1 MINTN
6 RSRPLD
12 SGYLENQTWGALHKA
27 WKGYIIAKTKYEL
40 DKEYYYAEVIQKLQ
54 SELGL
59 RVSSFPDLRLTPK
72 KQDYNPSEEFD
83 REMQKEQDYNP
94 SEEFDREMQKE
105 QIGWG

>member
-40 DKEYYYAEVIQKLQ
+40 DKEYYYAEVIQKLPRIA
-54 SELGL
+54 SLFVP
-59 RVSSFPDLRLTPK
+59 RPAVDA
-72 KQDYNPSEEFD
+72 
-83 REMQKEQDYNP
+83 
-94 SEEFDREMQKE
+94 
-105 QIGWG
+105 